1 MDRRRSAPPPPPPS
15 REEEDALNDEEQF
28 HFQRVV
34 GSFRGYERVACADAE
49 RTRRASER
57 LHPKLERLLPP
68 RSLERRVAG
77 LRAAAA
83 ANGSFLAAARRAAPR
98 GGRDR
103 ATTTAAPR
111 SQVVENQ
118 GSFGPPEA
126 EGGDAAAR
134 AAAAAGAG
142 GPPTRSTP
150 READFSKVRSTLHSC
165 ARDWSDEGAAERA
178 ACYGPLVDELRA
190 RLPVDDGN
198 RNRQRILVPG
208 AGLARLVLEV
218 AAAGYGAQGNEFSY
232 HMLLVSNFILNS
244 HLDPRSVALYPYVDQ
259 PSNVKRSGD
268 RLRAVRIPDVSP
280 DALLHGAP
288 PCDAPVD
295 FSMAAGEFLEVYRGQ
310 DGEWAGVLSCF
321 FVDTAPVALEYVDA
335 IFDLLEPGGYW
346 INLGPLLY
354 HWVPSSAADLEGA
367 GMDDRYAQSIELS
380 WEELKHAIEAR
391 GFELLNEEW
400 RHCTYTANARSMMN
414 TDYECIFFTARK
426 PLT

>member
-83 ANGSFLAAARRAAPR
+83 ANGSFLAAARP
-98 GGRDR
+98 
-103 ATTTAAPR
+103 
-111 SQVVENQ
+111 
-118 GSFGPPEA
+118 
-126 EGGDAAAR
+126 AAR
-134 AAAAAGAG
+134 AAARPRPARRSWRTRAPSARLRPRAATPPRAPPPPRTRAGRRRGA
-142 GPPTRSTP
+142 R
-150 READFSKVRSTLHSC
+150 RAADFSKVRSTLHSC

-259 PSNVKRSGD
+259 PSNVKQSGD

-354 HWVPSSAADLEGA
+354 HWVPSSSADLEGA

>member
-1 MDRRRSAPPPPPPS
+1 MDRPPPPPPS

-34 GSFRGYERVACADAE
+34 GSFRGYERVAGADAE

-68 RSLERRVAG
+68 RSLERRV
-77 LRAAAA
+77 
-83 ANGSFLAAARRAAPR
+83 
-98 GGRDR
+98 
-103 ATTTAAPR
+103 
-111 SQVVENQ
+111 VENQ

-134 AAAAAGAG
+134 AAAAADAG
-142 GPPTRSTP
+142 GPPTRAR

-259 PSNVKRSGD
+259 PSNVKQSGD

-321 FVDTAPVALEYVDA
+321 FVDTAPVAPEYVDA

-354 HWVPSSAADLEGA
+354 HWVPSSSADLEGA

>member
-1 MDRRRSAPPPPPPS
+1 MDRRRSAPPPPPS

-68 RSLERRVAG
+68 RSLERRV
-77 LRAAAA
+77 
-83 ANGSFLAAARRAAPR
+83 
-98 GGRDR
+98 
-103 ATTTAAPR
+103 
-111 SQVVENQ
+111 VENQ

-134 AAAAAGAG
+134 AAAAADAG

-150 READFSKVRSTLHSC
+150 RGRLQQGAEHAPLL
-165 ARDWSDEGAAERA
+165 RDWSDEGAAERA
-178 ACYGPLVDELRA
+178 ACYGPSWTSCARA
-190 RLPVDDGN
+190 SVDDGN
-198 RNRQRILVPG
+198 RNRQRILVP
-208 AGLARLVLEV
+208 APASRLP
-218 AAAGYGAQGNEFSY
+218 
-232 HMLLVSNFILNS
+232 
-244 HLDPRSVALYPYVDQ
+244 PRPAVRGVVPYVDQ
-259 PSNVKRSGD
+259 PSNVKQSGD
-268 RLRAVRIPDVSP
+268 RLSAVRIPDVSP

-354 HWVPSSAADLEGA
+354 HWVPSSSADLEGA

-380 WEELKHAIEAR
+380 WEELAR
-391 GFELLNEEW
+391 HRGAGFELNGEW

-426 PLT
+426 PA